1 MSRIAGL
8 DRPTPAR
15 LQGFA
20 MEQVRLGLPPRDAH
34 NPLSRM
40 LFGLLTVV
48 LGLCGAALVIFVVLP
63 LLGIIVSA
71 AVGGMILAL
80 AGIVMMVP
88 FILVAGTVLA
98 FMARAGTRKPNTFH
112 ARSHWR

>member
-1 MSRIAGL
+1 
-8 DRPTPAR
+8 
-15 LQGFA
+15 
-20 MEQVRLGLPPRDAH
+20 MEQLRLGLPPQDAH

-40 LFGLLTVV
+40 LFGLLTLV
-48 LGLCGAALVIFVVLP
+48 LALGAAALVIFVVLP

-71 AVGGMILAL
+71 AVGGVLLAL

-88 FILVAGTVLA
+88 FLLVAITVLA
-98 FMARAGTRKPNTFH
+98 FMARANVRKPNIFR

>member
-1 MSRIAGL
+1 
-8 DRPTPAR
+8 
-15 LQGFA
+15 
-20 MEQVRLGLPPRDAH
+20 MEELRLGLPPRDAH

-40 LFGLLTVV
+40 LFGLLTVG
-48 LGLCGAALVIFVVLP
+48 LGLCAVALLIFVVLP

-71 AVGGMILAL
+71 ALGGVILAL

-98 FMARAGTRKPNTFH
+98 FMSRVHPRKPSTFQ